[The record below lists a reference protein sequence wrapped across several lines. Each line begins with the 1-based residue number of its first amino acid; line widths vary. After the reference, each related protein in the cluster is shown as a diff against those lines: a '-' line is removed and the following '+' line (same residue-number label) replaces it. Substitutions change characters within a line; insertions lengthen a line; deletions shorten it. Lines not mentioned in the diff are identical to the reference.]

1 MIKLLIALHLLL
13 GYLQETSNQEAIKAA
28 NPVSAQVKIEN
39 VVDKRPNVKGVPLS
53 DDVLDYMYEMSIK
66 YDVAYSLLL
75 SLADVESSFNP
86 KAVSSANCVG
96 LLQLRPSTAK
106 RIAKDL
112 GVKKYNLKNPKDSI
126 LFGTYYID
134 YLRDQWLSKGYSEE
148 DAYVLTIISYNRGIA
163 GANEWVKEHGF
174 KNKYY
179 EKIDKKKEYYER
191 LINEQ
196 NYN

>member
-163 GANEWVKEHGF
+163 GTSEWVKEYGF

-179 EKIDKKKEYYER
+179 EKVDRKKEYYER